1 MKKIV
6 SKAALGLLVGGAV
19 LSAFAGGPDVP
30 PAPMVT
36 PGFYIGAGGSWNTID
51 AENTFSVNE
60 TWKVAVPAA
69 GYNVGDVVTGS
80 SKVHYLHRNRLAPMF
95 QAGYWAPIDSDW
107 LWGLQA
113 NYKYLDHVDVVGLD
127 QLGNVAT
134 VLAGTLSVVAG
145 NSTYRNMTAKFKLTH
160 ELLLLAYLGMQFN
173 KGYVYLG
180 AGPAAFWVTDSLS
193 MHGIIGSGN
202 ANGAATG
209 VISNTGEHKE
219 TLWGGAAQIGWNY
232 YFKPT
237 WFLGLSYTYAV
248 SAKKS
253 FTLFDGKA
261 GDYNQNFDQ
270 IEDIKNKVNIKINAD
285 KCVTVQEVMFS
296 LNKVFA
302 F

>member
-51 AENTFSVNE
+51 AENNYHQIYTFTSDG
-60 TWKVAVPAA
+60 T
-69 GYNVGDVVTGS
+69 GYVKGDTIRGS
-80 SKVHYLHRNRLAPMF
+80 DKVHYLHRNRLAPMF
-95 QAGYWAPIDSDW
+95 QAGYWAPIDSEW

-113 NYKYLDHVDVVGLD
+113 NYKYLNHVDTSDLVI
-127 QLGNVAT
+127 NNNRVA
-134 VLAGTLSVVAG
+134 ARGTG
-145 NSTYRNMTAKFKLTH
+145 YGKFKLEH
-160 ELLLLAYLGMQFN
+160 ELLLLAYFGMQFS
-173 KGYVYLG
+173 KGYAYLG
-180 AGPAAFWVTDSLS
+180 AGPAAFWVTDGFVLAGLS
-193 MHGIIGSGN
+193 TAGN
-202 ANGAATG
+202 GTSPT
-209 VISNTGEHKE
+209 VVSSRTFEKKK

-237 WFLGLSYTYAV
+237 WFLSFSYTYAL
-248 SAKKS
+248 SSKKT
-253 FTLFDGKA
+253 FTLYDGKS
-261 GDYNQNFDQ
+261 GSFNQEFDATH
-270 IEDIKNKVNIKINAD
+270 ERKADDVSLTSD